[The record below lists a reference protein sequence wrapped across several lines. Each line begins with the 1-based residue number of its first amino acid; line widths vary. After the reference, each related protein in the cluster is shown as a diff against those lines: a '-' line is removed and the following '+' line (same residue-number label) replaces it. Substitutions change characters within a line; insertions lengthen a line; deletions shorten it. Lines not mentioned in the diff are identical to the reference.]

1 MMDDAEHTV
10 HFAANLLRLRRRRGL
25 TQVEMARLCGI
36 SLGTLRA
43 MEHGRAPAHLV
54 LPAAEHLAQWLGSET
69 EKLFAPPEC
78 FEELL

>member
-1 MMDDAEHTV
+1 MDDPGHAS

-25 TQVEMARLCGI
+25 TQVEMARLCGS

-43 MEHGRAPAHLV
+43 MERGRAPAHLV

-69 EKLFAPPEC
+69 EKLFAPPES
-78 FEELL
+78 FEEIL